1 MSGARCG
8 WRLRLAKKIGL
19 TLQAEAAWCH
29 QRRFSYS
36 VARAAFVM
44 RCLVC
49 TPFGVCIDCTSGAAL
64 AASLRRGGGG
74 AFWTRTRDLSS
85 PATALSD

>member
-1 MSGARCG
+1 MSGACCG

-49 TPFGVCIDCTSGAAL
+49 TPLVCVDCTSEVAL
-64 AASLRRGGGG
+64 AASLRRGSGG
-74 AFWTRTRDLSS
+74 AFWTRTRDLSLIR
-85 PATALSD
+85 TAL